1 MFAIVFQGSNQPI
14 LDFVFKEQLYMHI
27 LFSYIRFFHL
37 KKLYLIPPLLAA
49 IWFLTALPHHDR
61 QIFPNGMSSLIE
73 GFNDSGTGGNSLLDT
88 FFVSSRGVTIRY
100 TLRDSLLYPYSGFKF
115 SLLSKDSIPVNL
127 SSYDYLLL
135 DISCKKQQSV
145 DFFIHT
151 DLPGR
156 TIASQPLTYRFL
168 YKYLV
173 FLEPRET
180 RKIALSSLETP
191 CWWYYNNRLQDNFF
205 GSESY
210 KRVAEIIV
218 QSGNNNP
225 NNQLFEFTVHQISVH
240 RDLKI
245 RGLLA
250 TVFISAWTFIYIL
263 FYIGYI
269 RQRPV
274 DKKVVV
280 LYEPLTVGN
289 ESDETLDRIVQ
300 YIAREYANSE
310 LTVQTVATEVGVLPA
325 KITGI
330 LQEKRNCSYKQYLNA
345 IRLEEAKRLLLETD
359 RTITEIAYKVGYRSV
374 THFNRIF
381 KESMGES
388 PSSFRGKDC

>member
-1 MFAIVFQGSNQPI
+1 
-14 LDFVFKEQLYMHI
+14 MHI
-27 LFSYIRFFHL
+27 LFSYFRFFHL
-37 KKLYLIPPLLAA
+37 KKIYLVPPLLAA
-49 IWFLTALPHHDR
+49 VWFLTALPHHDL
-61 QIFPNGMSSLIE
+61 QLFPGIDSSLVE
-73 GFNDSGTGGNSLLDT
+73 GYNDKGTGGNSVLDT
-88 FFVSSRGVTIRY
+88 FFVSNSGITIRY
-100 TLRDSLLYPYSGFKF
+100 TLRDSLLYPYSGCKINI
-115 SLLSKDSIPVNL
+115 LSKDSIPADL
-127 SSYDYLLL
+127 SSYDYLFL

-145 DFFIHT
+145 DLFIHT

-191 CWWYYNNRLQDNFF
+191 GWWYYFNRLTDNSF
-205 GSESY
+205 GRESY

-225 NNQLFEFTVHQISVH
+225 INQQFEFTVNQISVH
-240 RDLKI
+240 RDLKM

-250 TVFISAWTFIYIL
+250 SAIIAGWTIIYML

-280 LYEPLTVGN
+280 LYEPLNVGN
-289 ESDETLDRIVQ
+289 ESDETLERIVQ

-310 LTVQTVATEVGVLPA
+310 LTVQTVAHEVGVLPA

-345 IRLEEAKRLLLETD
+345 IRLEEAKRLLRETD

-374 THFNRIF
+374 THFNRTF
-381 KESMGES
+381 KEAVGES
-388 PSSFRGKDC
+388 PSAFRGKNSSET

>member
-1 MFAIVFQGSNQPI
+1 MNK
-14 LDFVFKEQLYMHI
+14 LL
-27 LFSYIRFFHL
+27 SYFRFFHL
-37 KKLYLIPPLLAA
+37 KKLYLVPPLLAV
-49 IWFLTALPHHDR
+49 IWFLNALPHHNLHL
-61 QIFPNGMSSLIE
+61 FPGIETSLIE
-73 GFNDSGTGGNSLLDT
+73 GYNDQGTGGNSVLDT
-88 FFVSSRGVTIRY
+88 FIVSGSGITIRY
-100 TLRDSLLYPYSGFKF
+100 TLRDSLLYPYSGCKCN
-115 SLLSKDSIPVNL
+115 LRNKNSIPLNL
-127 SSYDYLLL
+127 SRYDYLIL

-145 DFFIHT
+145 DLFIHT
-151 DLPGR
+151 DIPGR
-156 TIASQPLTYRFL
+156 TIASQPLSYRFL

-180 RKIALSSLETP
+180 RRIALSSLETP
-191 CWWYYNNRLQDNFF
+191 GWWYYNNHLPDNTF
-205 GSESY
+205 GKETFN
-210 KRVAEIIV
+210 RVAEIIL

-225 NNQLFEFTVHQISVH
+225 INQQFEFTINHISMH
-240 RDLKI
+240 RDLKM

-250 TVFISAWTFIYIL
+250 AAFIGSWIIIYIL

-280 LYEPLTVGN
+280 LYEQLNVGN
-289 ESDETLDRIVQ
+289 ESDETLDRIVK

-345 IRLEEAKRLLLETD
+345 IRLEEAKRLLRETD

-381 KESMGES
+381 KEAAGVS
-388 PSSFRGKDC
+388 PSAFRSKNNSET

>member
-1 MFAIVFQGSNQPI
+1 MN
-14 LDFVFKEQLYMHI
+14 I

-49 IWFLTALPHHDR
+49 IWFLIALPHHNR
-61 QIFPNGMSSLIE
+61 QIFPDGNLSIIE
-73 GFNDSGTGGNSLLDT
+73 GFNDRGTGGNSELDT
-88 FFVSSRGVTIRY
+88 FFVSNSGITIRY
-100 TLRDSLLYPYSGFKF
+100 TLRDSLLYPYSGCKVN
-115 SLLSKDSIPVNL
+115 LLSKNSTPANL

-145 DFFIHT
+145 DLFIHT

-180 RKIALSSLETP
+180 RKITFSSLETP
-191 CWWYYNNRLQDNFF
+191 CWWYYYNRLPENSFSRETF
-205 GSESY
+205 E
-210 KRVAEIIV
+210 RVAEIII

-225 NNQLFEFTVHQISVH
+225 NNQQFEFTVHQISVH
-240 RDLKI
+240 RDLKM
-245 RGLLA
+245 RGLLTA
-250 TVFISAWTFIYIL
+250 LFIAGWTIIYIL

-289 ESDETLDRIVQ
+289 ESDETLERIVQ

-310 LTVQTVATEVGVLPA
+310 LTVQTVAHEVGVLPA

-381 KESMGES
+381 KETMGES
-388 PSSFRGKDC
+388 PSSFRGKNSTEI